1 MNCVESMPA
10 QLPGTHSDGT
20 HTSDYNHYI
29 GKNVKKRLL
38 AVSVVGMTSLA
49 VQAADLGLSVS
60 AGTTGLG
67 AHVIVPLQ
75 KQLDARVGASILNY
89 SYDGSTSSVDYDF
102 KLKLKTIDALLDWY
116 PSTGGFRVTGG
127 IVYNGNKITANGR
140 PSASGSYTLNGN
152 TYTAANAGSLNG
164 QIDFRNFAPYL
175 GIGWGNAA
183 ADKGGFGFNADL
195 GVLFQGAPRTS
206 LVNNGCTAP
215 APICAQLATDVA
227 AENQRLNDEVK
238 DFKAYPVLR
247 VGVNYRF

>member
-1 MNCVESMPA
+1 M
-10 QLPGTHSDGT
+10 
-20 HTSDYNHYI
+20 
-29 GKNVKKRLL
+29 KRHLL
-38 AVSVVGMTSLA
+38 AVAIVGMTSLA
-49 VQAADLGLSVS
+49 AQAADLGLSVT

-116 PSTGGFRVTGG
+116 PWAGGFRVTSGV
-127 IVYNGNKITANGR
+127 VYNGNKITANAR
-140 PSASGSYTLNGN
+140 PTAAGTYTLNGN

-183 ADKGGFGFNADL
+183 GADKGGFSFSSDI
-195 GVLFQGAPRTS
+195 GVLFQGSPRTA
-206 LVNNGCTAP
+206 LANNGCSAP
-215 APICAQLATDVA
+215 APVCAQLASDVA
-227 AENQRLNDEVK
+227 AENARLKDEVK

-247 VGVNYRF
+247 VGVSYRF